1 MSDEQEDEKVGLDEQ
16 VYDPLFVILLVA
28 QMLAHHPPAS
38 SLEWVQTFR
47 SNVFSLLIRCLSAKD
62 EKIREASLGLL
73 ARVWKSVEVRAIFFF
88 VTIRRLGC
96 SLLVSFRICKKS
108 STRCIS
114 STS

>member
-16 VYDPLFVILLVA
+16 VYDPLFVVLLVA

-88 VTIRRLGC
+88 VIIRRRDAHFL
-96 SLLVSFRICKKS
+96 SAFRYARKA
-108 STRCIS
+108 TRAVHL
-114 STS
+114 